1 MCKYEIYFYSV
12 CLPFCPYKTGFVTFS
27 KTAEQ
32 LALKFTHKI
41 RDSPRIIFWVF
52 NSFLKFVCLA
62 TYLSLKNTKSSF
74 DSTLSKTT
82 APIEVKFCVGRGCF
96 GIYIFLQMC
105 LFVYLSTGC
114 DAPGY
119 MPTGLSLVSI
129 GRKAPGF
136 MSTGRIVSP
145 PVFQLVSPPIAGQF
159 QHAHRPKAS

>member
-62 TYLSLKNTKSSF
+62 TYLSLKTQKAVSF
-74 DSTLSKTT
+74 
-82 APIEVKFCVGRGCF
+82 
-96 GIYIFLQMC
+96 Q
-105 LFVYLSTGC
+105 
-114 DAPGY
+114 
-119 MPTGLSLVSI
+119 LSLKRLHRLRSNTVLVGVVLAFI
-129 GRKAPGF
+129 FFFKCVCLTICQPAAMRQD
-136 MSTGRIVSP
+136 ICP
-145 PVFQLVSPPIAGQF
+145 PALVWFQSGAK
-159 QHAHRPKAS
+159 RPDSCPLAE